1 MREVGLNPRTGG
13 GKRGDAKRLQEQMM
27 RLFRALI
34 SFEDTRETHIRYL
47 DMQVAPKA
55 ELWWDASRTQQDNL
69 WDSWIEL
76 GESFYEAVITS
87 SVPVDLRALP
97 GAETVAASPRSLF
110 LADVHD
116 LCSVPQPEGPPRS
129 VGRFARSDGG
139 RVRRAPGF
147 QKEGNCHPAQG
158 PACLPC
164 VEVGNDCRWPRDPSI
179 HHGDSHKSPLRLG
192 LFHGETVPEIY
203 GAFPLSYG
211 ETVPALR

>member
-87 SVPVDLRALP
+87 SVPVDLRALRALKRSP
-97 GAETVAASPRSLF
+97 LALDLYSWLTYTTFVASRSRKDRLVPWEGLHGQMGAEYAELS
-110 LADVHD
+110 
-116 LCSVPQPEGPPRS
+116 
-129 VGRFARSDGG
+129 
-139 RVRRAPGF
+139 GF
-147 QKEGNCHPAQG
+147 QKEGDCHPTQG
-158 PACLPC
+158 PARLPC

-179 HHGDSHKSPLRLG
+179 HHGDSHKNPLRLG
-192 LFHGETVPEIY
+192 F
-203 GAFPLSYG
+203 FP
-211 ETVPALR
+211 R